1 MCLFVHIK
9 KNGHFAC
16 YYLFLFGTKFDIF
29 AWPIAIMYYYEG
41 MKDQDRA
48 FFENVVFA
56 CLVFLSIAFM
66 GILITKL
73 ITYLLN

>member
-1 MCLFVHIK
+1 
-9 KNGHFAC
+9 
-16 YYLFLFGTKFDIF
+16 
-29 AWPIAIMYYYEG
+29 MYYYEG
-41 MKDQDRA
+41 MKDKDRA

-56 CLVFLSIAFM
+56 CLVFLSTAFM

>member
-1 MCLFVHIK
+1 
-9 KNGHFAC
+9 
-16 YYLFLFGTKFDIF
+16 
-29 AWPIAIMYYYEG
+29 MYYYEG
-41 MKDQDRA
+41 MKDEDRA
-48 FFENVVFA
+48 FFENVVFT